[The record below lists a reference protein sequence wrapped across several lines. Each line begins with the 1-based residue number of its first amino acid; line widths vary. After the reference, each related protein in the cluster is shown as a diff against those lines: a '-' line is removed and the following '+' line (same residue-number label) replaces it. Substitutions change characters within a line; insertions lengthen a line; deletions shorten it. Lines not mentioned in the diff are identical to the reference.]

1 MKILKQ
7 GAKECLKDLPFQ
19 VNWII
24 TNDCNYRCTYCFH
37 YGKGKTPPPHVP
49 FATLEQLRIAVDNI
63 ASLNRPWYDII
74 FSGGEPTVQPH
85 LFELISML
93 HETLGERLNNVLIIT
108 NGSRNKKLYKGLSG
122 LAESINVELNISIHT
137 DHVDMN
143 HILELIENLS
153 ADIRMHFS
161 LMFNPD
167 KRDFV
172 HEIYDIMLE
181 QRKKHW
187 FTMRVAMLSEGS
199 NIDPR
204 YTPEDFTWQKAANE
218 GFRNLVKSV
227 NLSQTPRKRAYHGL
241 QLFTDIED
249 NGEKKT
255 LTNVDYNQKYVN
267 SMVLFKGMYC
277 VACAYLLSIW
287 PNGWGNG
294 MVCNDDRVWH
304 NIYSKNCFQPVLSK
318 LIHAV
323 KCTKPNC
330 TCSANYPIPK
340 FASEEDAKKY
350 VEFAQKRQA
359 QLFDEYLSATNK

>member
-1 MKILKQ
+1 M
-7 GAKECLKDLPFQ
+7 
-19 VNWII
+19 
-24 TNDCNYRCTYCFH
+24 
-37 YGKGKTPPPHVP
+37 
-49 FATLEQLRIAVDNI
+49 
-63 ASLNRPWYDII
+63 
-74 FSGGEPTVQPH
+74 
-85 LFELISML
+85 
-93 HETLGERLNNVLIIT
+93 GERLNQVLIIT
-108 NGSRNKKLYKGLSG
+108 NGSRNKKLYKGLAE
-122 LAESINVELNISIHT
+122 LAKSINVEMNISIHT

-153 ADIRMHFS
+153 ADIRIHFS

-187 FTMRVAMLSEGS
+187 FNMRVAMLSEGA

-227 NLSQTPRKRAYHGL
+227 NLSQPQRKRAYRGL

-267 SMVLFKGMYC
+267 GMVLFKGMYC
-277 VACAYLLSIW
+277 VACVYLLSIW

-304 NIYSKNCFQPVLSK
+304 NIYSKNCFQPVLNK

-323 KCTKPNC
+323 KCTKSNC

-340 FASEEDAKKY
+340 FASEEEANKY
-350 VEFAQKRQA
+350 VEFAQKRQT
-359 QLFDEYLSATNK
+359 QLFDEYLKATNK